1 MKRQINTRWVMLV
14 ILLGLI
20 MAIASCSGKKKP
32 TSAEAI
38 PSETQPTVTS
48 PGHEMTEEALAEKHR
63 KEEMEKLKNTA
74 MQKFVNEDVF
84 FDFDDAYLRPDAQ
97 EILKK
102 KVEWLKANPTVS
114 VTIEG
119 HCDERGSEA
128 YNIALGNRRAQNIR
142 TFLIDAGISGDRLQ
156 TISYGSE
163 KPIDPGHDE
172 AAWARNRRGH
182 FHID

>member
-32 TSAEAI
+32 TSAEGI

-84 FDFDDAYLRPDAQ
+84 FDFDDSYLRPDAQ

-102 KVEWLKANPTVS
+102 KSNGSRRIPRFPSRLKAIVMNVVRKHTTS
-114 VTIEG
+114 RWVTEG
-119 HCDERGSEA
+119 RKTSE
-128 YNIALGNRRAQNIR
+128 
-142 TFLIDAGISGDRLQ
+142 
-156 TISYGSE
+156 
-163 KPIDPGHDE
+163 
-172 AAWARNRRGH
+172 H
-182 FHID
+182 F